1 MMKTEH
7 MVLNM
12 GPQHPSTHGVLRLE
26 LEIEGELVRKVTP
39 HLGYLHRCFEKHC
52 EAMQYNQVV
61 PYTDRLDYLAAIGNN
76 FGYAIAVERLMGI
89 QVPERVEYIRII
101 MAELQRIASHL
112 VALGSFGADIGALT
126 PFLYLFR
133 DREHILSI
141 IEDTCGA
148 RMLYNYIWIG
158 GLSHD
163 IHPDFVRK
171 TKEFVNY
178 FKPTIVELDNLLSY
192 NKIFIERTAN
202 IGILPVDTAINFG
215 ASGPTLRGSGI
226 KFDLRREDP
235 YSIYDRFD
243 FEIPVGK
250 GLQGTIGDCWD
261 RYYVRVREMEQSLR
275 IIEQA
280 IDFDLRREDP
290 YSIYDRFDFE
300 IPVGKG
306 LQGTIGDCWDRYYV
320 RVREMEQSL
329 RIIEQAID
337 HIPEGDVQSAIP
349 KRIKPPKGTVYARVE
364 NPRGELGYFIISDG
378 SVNPFRVK
386 VRAPS
391 FVNLE
396 VLGELCK
403 GYLVADIIV
412 ILGSIDIV
420 LGEVDR

>member
-1 MMKTEH
+1 MALKTES

-26 LEIEGELVRKVTP
+26 LELEGELVLNVKP
-39 HLGYLHRCFEKHC
+39 HLGYLHRCFEKHA

-76 FGYAIAVERLMGI
+76 FGYALAVEKLMGI
-89 QVPERVEYIRII
+89 QVPERVEYIRVI
-101 MAELQRIASHL
+101 MAELQRIASHQ
-112 VALGSFGADIGALT
+112 VAIGSNGADIGALT

-133 DREHILSI
+133 DREHILNI
-141 IEDTCGA
+141 IEETCGA
-148 RMLYNYIWIG
+148 RMLYNYIWVG

-171 TKEFVNY
+171 TKEFVKY
-178 FKPTIVELDNLLSY
+178 FKPTIVELDRLLSY

-202 IGILPVDTAINFG
+202 IGILPVDTAINYG

-226 KFDLRREDP
+226 KFDLRRDDS
-235 YSIYDRFD
+235 YSIYNRFD
-243 FEIPVGK
+243 FDIPVGK
-250 GLQGTIGDCWD
+250 GLQGTVGDCWD

-280 IDFDLRREDP
+280 ID
-290 YSIYDRFDFE
+290 
-300 IPVGKG
+300 
-306 LQGTIGDCWDRYYV
+306 Q
-320 RVREMEQSL
+320 
-329 RIIEQAID
+329 
-337 HIPEGDVQSAIP
+337 IPEGNVQSAIP

-378 SVNPFRVK
+378 NTNPFRVK

-403 GYLVADIIV
+403 GHLVADIIA